1 MFSLPLDILISGAK
15 LIERCYK
22 SFKHILQLCDEWK
35 YLKYWLLY
43 GMISILYCI
52 FVHKILR
59 QDIEMSHANY
69 THTLRRTVEQLS
81 TFTSLNSLRNSQRNR
96 YPLPSSKALEVL
108 LGSMWSC
115 KYKEKWSAI
124 HEKRSSNVIAGFF
137 DIPFRKRTLQ
147 QRIKS
152 HFSI

>member
-1 MFSLPLDILISGAK
+1 
-15 LIERCYK
+15 
-22 SFKHILQLCDEWK
+22 
-35 YLKYWLLY
+35 
-43 GMISILYCI
+43 
-52 FVHKILR
+52 
-59 QDIEMSHANY
+59 MSHANY

-124 HEKRSSNVIAGFF
+124 HEKRSTNVIAGFF
-137 DIPFRKRTLQ
+137 DIPF
-147 QRIKS
+147 QREHYNKELNHIFQYN
-152 HFSI
+152 H